1 MTVDEALAQARALGV
16 ARLDAQLLLAR
27 ELAQPRTW
35 LIAHGDHGLT
45 AQQAASFQVC
55 LARRAVGEPL
65 AYLVGEKEFHGL
77 KFEVT
82 PGVLVPRPETETL
95 VEWGLE
101 LLGGPLAAVTSPRVV
116 DLGTGSGAIALSVR
130 SRWPTAHVTASDAS
144 FAALEVARR
153 NAARLALP
161 VEFRLGDWWSALGTE
176 RFHLA
181 LSNPPY
187 IAERDEHLAGL
198 SHEPQGALVAGPHG
212 LECIERIVAKAGP
225 HLHPGGWLLFEHGH
239 NQAREV
245 RSLLHAAGYADVH
258 SRRDLAGIER
268 CTGARRP

>member
-1 MTVDEALAQARALGV
+1 V
-16 ARLDAQLLLAR
+16 
-27 ELAQPRTW
+27 
-35 LIAHGDHGLT
+35 
-45 AQQAASFQVC
+45 S
-55 LARRAVGEPL
+55 
-65 AYLVGEKEFHGL
+65 
-77 KFEVT
+77 
-82 PGVLVPRPETETL
+82 
-95 VEWGLE
+95 
-101 LLGGPLAAVTSPRVV
+101 SPRVV
-116 DLGTGSGAIALSVR
+116 DLGTGSGAIALSLR
-130 SRWPTAHVTASDAS
+130 SGWPTAHVTASDAS

-161 VEFRLGDWWSALGTE
+161 VEFRLGDWWSAFDTE

-187 IAERDEHLAGL
+187 IAEHDEHLAGL